1 MLLNDKTIQSKL
13 TDVPETLLWTLH
25 NRANEAKR
33 RDKIIEDPMAIKIYE
48 SIDYD
53 YERSFGKAEPSHAV
67 RSVLF
72 DKELIQFI
80 KENPDGIII
89 NLGEGLETQRFRIE
103 STSNMWYSIDIPGAI
118 EIREQFIQPD
128 EFHKHLCLSALN
140 KEWLAQIP
148 KHHPVIITAQGLLM
162 YFEEEKVKWLINTIA
177 DNFSNVIFMFDTIPR
192 WFSKKTMKGMKK
204 TEYYTTPKMPW
215 GIDRNEIRE
224 KLFQWEPKILAIE
237 EIPYQFPRGSS
248 KLLFSVSSMIPVLK
262 NMMPTLIKIKYKSQ
276 T

>member
-1 MLLNDKTIQSKL
+1 MNEKTVQSKL

-33 RDKIIEDPMAIKIYE
+33 RDRIIEDPMAIEIYE

-72 DKELIQFI
+72 DRELIQFI
-80 KENPDGIII
+80 KENPDGIIV

-103 STSNMWYSIDIPGAI
+103 SNKNIWYSIDLSDAI

-128 EFHKHLCLSALN
+128 EFHKHLCLSVLD

-148 KHHPVIITAQGLLM
+148 KNHPVIITAQGLLM
-162 YFEEEKVKWLINTIA
+162 YFEEEKVKWLINAIA

-192 WFSKKTMKGMKK
+192 WFSNKTMKGMKK

-224 KLFQWEPKILAIE
+224 KLCQWEPKILAIE

-248 KLLFSVSSMIPVLK
+248 KLLFSVSGMIPILK
-262 NMMPTLIKIKYKSQ
+262 NMMPTLIKIKFKAQ